1 MERNESINALTTPP
15 AISGAMTNHQLQAEL
30 LRCEYCEEKPC
41 KEACPVNCSPFDFIM
56 AARVGN
62 PSDIRRA
69 AGEIMRNNP
78 LGGVCGLV
86 CPDTLCMAAC
96 THKKFDG
103 AINIPGIQA
112 TVVEMAKQLGGV
124 PEFSRPIPNGK
135 KIAVVGGGP
144 AGLGTAAALA
154 QMGYAVDIF
163 EAGEKLGG
171 MLHLIPDERLNKNVV
186 ETDIEFLLSL
196 GQITTRTGTTVEDP
210 KSLLGQGYAAVCVT
224 VGLWK
229 PIHLGIENEDL
240 AITMAEL
247 LSNPQKY
254 SFDGRVAVVGGGA
267 TAVDCAITAKARGAK
282 QVGLFMLEK
291 LSEMPLTARERQDLL
306 DYDIEVNGRTRVTRL
321 LKDSQGLWGIKTLKV
336 ELPGELPFSP
346 GVVRDVDGT
355 DCLCADV
362 NAVIISIGMRST
374 LPLEQ
379 TDGVFYAG
387 DMLTGPKTVVQAVA
401 SGKNAALEIDAY
413 LNSQTKPLI
422 ENPTKSYYTLP
433 GFNPVPLSLEADFF
447 GRTIRSP
454 YLLSASPVTDG
465 LEQMTKAYKA
475 GWAGGIMK
483 TAFDNIPIHIPSE
496 YMFTFDPYTYGNS
509 DNVSAHPLERVCR
522 EIEQLVREWPD
533 RLTIGSTGG
542 PVTGQDE
549 SDRAGWQSNTKRL
562 EAAGAMGIEYSLS
575 CPQGGDGT
583 EGDIVSQNAALTA
596 KIIDWIVEAGD
607 PDIPKLFKLT
617 AAVTSIVP
625 ILRAIRGVL
634 DKYPHKKAGI
644 TLANSFPTL
653 AFRPSTGRRWEEGVV
668 VGMSGEGVTPISYL
682 TLANAVPEGIE
693 ISGNG
698 GPMNYKA
705 AMDFLALGVK
715 TVQFCTIAMK
725 HGVGIIRELESGT
738 SFLMQ
743 ERGIKSVRELIGIAQ
758 PHPITDFMAL
768 SPVKK
773 ISTIDQE
780 LCVLCGNCARC
791 PYLAIGFNEQG
802 HLCTDPAR
810 CIGCSICAQ
819 KCFTGAIS
827 MRIRTPDELAVLQ
840 EN

>member
-1 MERNESINALTTPP
+1 MQKHENVNALTTPP
-15 AISGAMTNHQLQAEL
+15 AIGGAMTNHQLQAEL

-41 KEACPVNCSPFDFIM
+41 KAACPANCSPFDFIM

-78 LGGVCGLV
+78 LGGVCGMV

-103 AINIPGIQA
+103 AINIPRVQA
-112 TVVEMAKQLGGV
+112 TIVEMAKHSGGI
-124 PEFSRPIPNGK
+124 PKFSMPMPKGK

-144 AGLGTAAALA
+144 AGLGAAAALA
-154 QMGYAVDIF
+154 QMGYAIDIF

-171 MLHLIPDERLNKNVV
+171 MLNLIPDDRLDKNVV

-196 GQITTRTGTTVEDP
+196 GQITTRTGMKVEDP
-210 KSLLGQGYAAVCVT
+210 KTLLGQGYAAVCVT

-240 AITMAEL
+240 AITMVEL
-247 LSNPQKY
+247 LADPQRY
-254 SFDGRVAVVGGGA
+254 SFEGRVAIIGGGA
-267 TAVDCAITAKARGAK
+267 TAVDCAITAKMRGAK
-282 QVGLFMLEK
+282 HVGMFMLEK

-306 DYDIEVNGRTRVTRL
+306 DYDIEVHGRVRVTRL
-321 LKDSQGLWGIKTLKV
+321 LRDAQGLWGIKSLKV
-336 ELPGELPFSP
+336 ELPDGLPFSP
-346 GVVRDVDGT
+346 ANIRNVDGT
-355 DCLCADV
+355 DCLCADM
-362 NAVIISIGMRST
+362 NAVIVSIGMRSA
-374 LPLEQ
+374 LPREEAE
-379 TDGVFYAG
+379 GVFYAG

-413 LNSQTKPLI
+413 LNNQPKPPI
-422 ENPTKSYYTLP
+422 EIGKSYYALP
-433 GFNPVPLSLEADFF
+433 GFNPVPVSLEADFF
-447 GRTIRSP
+447 GRMIRSP

-465 LEQMTKAYKA
+465 LEQMNKAYKA
-475 GWAGGIMK
+475 GWAGGVMK
-483 TAFDNIPIHIPSE
+483 TAFDNVPIHIPSE

-509 DNVSAHPLERVCR
+509 DNVSGHPLDRVCR
-522 EIEQLVREWPD
+522 EIEQLVKEWPD

-542 PVTGQDE
+542 PVSGHDE
-549 SDRAGWQSNTKRL
+549 SDRAGWQSNTKKL

-596 KIIDWIVEAGD
+596 KIIDWIMEVGD
-607 PDIPKLFKLT
+607 PHVPKLFKLT

-682 TLANAVPEGIE
+682 TLANAVPVGIE

-705 AMDFLALGVK
+705 AIDFLALGVK

-725 HGVGIIRELESGT
+725 HGVGIIKDLESGT

-743 ERGIKSVRELIGIAQ
+743 ERGINSMRELIGIAQ

-773 ISTIDQE
+773 ISSVDPA
-780 LCVLCGNCARC
+780 LCISCGNCARC
-791 PYLAIGFNEQG
+791 PYLAIELDENRIP
-802 HLCTDPAR
+802 HTDPAR

-819 KCFTGAIS
+819 KCLTGAIS
-827 MRIRTPDELAVLQ
+827 LRARTPAELAVLQ

>member
-1 MERNESINALTTPP
+1 MEKLDNVKSLTTLP
-15 AISGAMTNHQLQAEL
+15 AIGGTMTKHQLQAEL

-41 KEACPVNCSPFDFIM
+41 KAACPVNCSPFDFIM

-69 AGEIMRNNP
+69 AGEIMHNNP
-78 LGGVCGLV
+78 LGGVCGMV
-86 CPDTLCMAAC
+86 CPDNLCMAAC
-96 THKKFDG
+96 THKDFDG
-103 AINIPGIQA
+103 PINIPKVQA
-112 TVVEMAKQLGGV
+112 TIVEMAKNLGGL
-124 PEFSRPIPNGK
+124 PTFSTAMPNGK
-135 KIAVVGGGP
+135 KIAVVGAGP
-144 AGLGTAAALA
+144 AGLGAAAALA
-154 QMGYAVDIF
+154 QMGYTVDAF
-163 EAGEKLGG
+163 EATEKPGG
-171 MLHLIPDERLNKNVV
+171 MLNLIPDDRLDKNVV
-186 ETDIEFLLSL
+186 KSDIEFLLSL
-196 GQITTRTGTTVEDP
+196 GQITVKTDRKIEEP
-210 KSLLGQGYAAVCVT
+210 RSLLGQGYDAVCVT
-224 VGLWK
+224 VGLWN
-229 PIHLGIENEDL
+229 PILLGIENEDL
-240 AITMAEL
+240 AITMPEL
-247 LSNPQKY
+247 LSDPEKY
-254 SFDGRVAVVGGGA
+254 SFNGRVAVIGGGA
-267 TAVDCAITAKARGAK
+267 TAVDCAITAKMRGAK

-306 DYDIEVNGRTRVTRL
+306 DYDIEVNGRVRVTRL

-336 ELPGELPFSP
+336 ELPHGLPFSP
-346 GVVRDVDGT
+346 ANVRDVDGT

-362 NAVIISIGMRST
+362 EAVIISIGMRSS
-374 LPLEQ
+374 LPREEAE
-379 TDGVFYAG
+379 GVFYAG

-413 LNSQTKPLI
+413 LSKQPKPHI
-422 ENPTKSYYTLP
+422 ETPLKSYYALP
-433 GFNPVPLSLEADFF
+433 GFNPVPVSLEADFF

-465 LEQMTKAYKA
+465 LEQMNKAYEA

-496 YMFTFDPYTYGNS
+496 YMFSFDPYTYGNS
-509 DNVSAHPLERVCR
+509 DNVSGHPLDRVCR
-522 EIEQLVREWPD
+522 EIEQLIKQWPD

-542 PVTGQDE
+542 PVTGHE
-549 SDRAGWQSNTKRL
+549 EHDRAGWQSNTKKL

-596 KIIDWIVEAGD
+596 KIIDWIMEVGEPAV
-607 PDIPKLFKLT
+607 PKLFKLT
-617 AAVTSIVP
+617 AAVTSIIP
-625 ILRAIRGVL
+625 ILRAIREVL
-634 DKYPHKKAGI
+634 DRYPHKKAGI

-653 AFRPSTGRRWEEGVV
+653 AFRPASGRRWEEGVV

-682 TLANAVPEGIE
+682 TLANAVPQGIE

-725 HGVGIIRELESGT
+725 HGVGIIRDLESGT
-738 SFLMQ
+738 AFLMQ
-743 ERGIKSVRELIGIAQ
+743 ERGISSMLELIGIAQ

-773 ISTIDQE
+773 ISSINQD
-780 LCVLCGNCARC
+780 LCVMCGNCARC
-791 PYLAIGFNEQG
+791 PYLAIGLDDQG
-802 HLCTDPAR
+802 RFCTDPSR

-819 KCFTGAIS
+819 KCMTGAIS
-827 MRIRTPDELAVLQ
+827 MRERTPEELAVLQ